1 MLFAIQKR
9 YSPKC
14 LLVAFRLFCV
24 SRSTY
29 KFLHDK
35 CLTLPHISYLCQL
48 SSCFTQNS
56 TTLTGE
62 NAECAYIKQ
71 KCSVLADHEW
81 LCVLMMDEIYVSPKA
96 AYKGGS
102 LHSFA
107 TNISTLSD
115 TVEATTV
122 QAFVILSILSKNKD
136 VIALQPVKN
145 LDTSFLYD
153 SVIKVLTMIEN
164 IGYKVVALVS
174 DNNRIIV
181 FTSIC
186 GGVLKPCIA
195 PPLDASRQLFFMFDS
210 VHLLKSIRN
219 NWINQVVQTFL
230 FQQVVGSAAKA
241 CFAHLKQV

>member
-1 MLFAIQKR
+1 M
-9 YSPKC
+9 
-14 LLVAFRLFCV
+14 
-24 SRSTY
+24 
-29 KFLHDK
+29 
-35 CLTLPHISYLCQL
+35 
-48 SSCFTQNS
+48 
-56 TTLTGE
+56 
-62 NAECAYIKQ
+62 
-71 KCSVLADHEW
+71 
-81 LCVLMMDEIYVSPKA
+81 LMMDEIYVSPKA

-174 DNNRIIV
+174 DNNRINRNV

-195 PPLDASRQLFFMFDS
+195 HPLDASRQLFFYVRFCA
-210 VHLLKSIRN
+210 
-219 NWINQVVQTFL
+219 F
-230 FQQVVGSAAKA
+230 AKEYS
-241 CFAHLKQV
+241 